1 MSSRNFEP
9 IFLTIPVNEMQ
20 GEHGGGYEAEEKVA
34 EGQVQDVEGR

>member
-9 IFLTIPVNEMQ
+9 IFLTIPVDEVQ